1 MSSTTTNPIETR
13 FERDQFHTI
22 SLFVANKPGVL
33 LRICLVFSRRAFN
46 IESLVVSPAFDG
58 KYSRMTITAQ
68 GDPKILEQIIKQCN
82 KLVDVVHAANHDE
95 FSSIEREF
103 SLVKVNVTKKDRV
116 EILQLVQHFHGNTL
130 EITETYLVFQI
141 VGSTKELN
149 TCIAMFKPFGII
161 EMVRSGKM
169 AIAREH

>member
-1 MSSTTTNPIETR
+1 MAQSTTNPIETR
-13 FERDQFHTI
+13 FERDMFHTI

-58 KYSRMTITAQ
+58 KYSRMTVTAQ
-68 GDPKILEQIIKQCN
+68 GDPKILEQIIKQCS
-82 KLVDVVHAANHDE
+82 KLVDVIHAANQDE

-103 SLVKVNVTKKDRV
+103 ALVKVTISKKERV
-116 EILQLVQHFHGNTL
+116 ELLQLVQHFHGTTL

-149 TCIAMFKPFGII
+149 ACISMFKPFGIL

-169 AIAREH
+169 AISREN